1 MSKLTVDVI
10 AKLNKQLSK
19 SSINNDLKSLNNTM
33 YVRVLAKLS
42 KTLASRELKRQLKE
56 LDNMKVNVGT
66 KIKVNKSTEAEL
78 RKSIKGLQ
86 KTVSDLEIG
95 LNTSQMKAELQSMRN
110 EMRQKIDKSQ
120 LADFNREVKNSES
133 AAQSAEGKWKQLAA
147 RFKDFFSSA
156 AISKEI
162 LSQIRQAVDTA
173 IDLDKT
179 YTSLLKANDELSRG
193 DYDDYLSR
201 CNQRAQELA
210 TSQKTLMEGATEFSR
225 LGFDLGTSDKL
236 AEKSVILA
244 NVGDISLSDST
255 QAIAAGINAY
265 DTVDGYGDAAGKAQ
279 ALIDKYAE
287 LGSTS
292 SITTAELARGVQSVG
307 TAFSETNTSVDEFL
321 ALLGAGNQQY
331 QNAEALATALGNSS
345 LRIRGASDELA
356 RAGEDVDGVMSV
368 IDNQKAIK
376 ALTGVDILENDKETV
391 RSIYDIFLD
400 ISEVYQDMSSKNQGT
415 LLDILGGKNQA
426 SAIDATLKSMANAQ
440 SLLQDSLHAS
450 GSAQKEYETYLDS
463 TEAHLQQFQSKLVE
477 TYSGF
482 VNGDMVSYAAE
493 FGTMLLDIVNKADI
507 LKNSLIA
514 IATIKIGQGMATFGD
529 AIVGTVTQM
538 NTLGNALQ
546 QIKNLP
552 IDVDSRNETLRDLGD
567 ATQALTEKNLKLLL
581 SQKQLKE
588 NDQIMILTQHEL
600 TEEEAKAK
608 LEKLGLTDAT
618 KSNTIA
624 NAANASSVNV
634 LKGTFTGLT
643 ASVKAAW
650 VAMSTLEKAS
660 VILAGLSTAY
670 SIISSFISYHN
681 QATEEA
687 LQKTKDAVDEYKEAA
702 SSINDYVSKYQEL
715 RQALQDAKGNEE
727 ETYNIKKQ
735 LLTLQAELNN
745 KFGDECGIIDLVT
758 DAYNDQTEAIR
769 ALNQEKAKQFL
780 NENRTGINEATKKME
795 AENPYYLGSLDA
807 LSALNLTDAENDIV
821 EEIKQLAGMNGIQ
834 FTANGFEF
842 VGDAKEASDAINDFL
857 NGVHELQK
865 ASGKDADGIYAIFE
879 NIYASSQDALN
890 RVNDIVGT
898 YGETYDEA
906 KMAQIYADEDLSD
919 GYYDAIE
926 AVNAYNEAVLKSEN
940 PYHDE
945 DVEAAWH
952 DMQRMEGQ
960 IIKNKDVW
968 GEYSDIMNGVFAGAN
983 DKAYSFYQ
991 LMQNNNTVSALADD
1005 LKDLSE
1011 TDLSDIYNGK
1021 GSNESFEQLCER
1033 ARQYGL
1039 EAQNVIDLLM
1049 ELRHQQEESQGTPR
1063 IDESFYN
1070 SAADGAQTMADKL
1083 GILKSA
1089 YEGIQNGDGV
1099 DWFSILNNEEFENAF
1114 KDAGS
1119 AYGDFVHAIIKN
1131 SDDVDACQNAFGQF
1145 VSTILDNSGI
1155 FDDLTEETKEAT
1167 IAMLEQN
1174 GIMNAAAIVE
1184 QKLAAYNEYLAM
1196 TKDIAA
1202 LAGKNLADVTYE
1214 EITAILNEGV
1224 ASNETA
1230 SYLAQLAFAKMD
1242 VNNMKLDTTDDINQI
1257 IAIANAA
1264 GASASYIQ
1272 VLATMLAKLHG
1283 TSIEISP
1290 LKTTGQATGS
1300 GILVKG
1306 MQNMAIGALENLLSD
1321 AIATQY
1327 QTTKIDPAQ
1336 FYGKRTGGSGGRVP
1350 GSSGGSGGGSGG
1362 SGGGASEAAKET
1374 VETFDW
1380 VENKLES
1387 LERHVKK
1394 LDQTVGR
1401 TYKGWSERNSA
1412 LNQEILE
1419 VGGQVW
1425 GQVLAYQEYMKK
1437 ADAVG
1442 LSEHYKNLVK
1452 DGAIAIEDI
1461 SDEGLK
1467 QQISDFQKWYE
1478 KARKCEEEAEELN
1491 DTLADLGKTIFEHA
1505 TQMFEGRL
1513 SVMEYSLDMI
1523 DAYIDQAEA
1532 RGHLAGTA
1540 YYDSLIKME
1549 QGHISLLKE
1558 EYDALTDALAQAMKA
1573 GNIEKYSEEWYD
1585 MYNSVLDV
1593 DKAITEATT
1602 SLYEHQ
1608 NALRELKW
1616 DYFEKQQEYT
1626 SKLTEE
1632 ADWLIGLLEKQGS
1645 FVEDGDSAF
1654 AGSRRRTRRGT
1665 AAEGLH
1671 ALNYNVYMAQ
1681 ADDYAKEILKIN
1693 EMLAKD
1699 PYNLELIEKRNEFLE
1714 AQRDNIDA
1722 AYDEIEAVKDLMSEG
1737 YDAYLDKLQQLIDK
1751 RKEALGAERDLYDYQ
1766 KSIAEKT
1773 GNIASLE
1780 KQLNAYAGDDSE
1792 EAASKVQQLKLELD
1806 EAKTD
1811 LEETEYEKW
1820 VSDQERLMDALYTE
1834 YEQLFNQRLD
1844 DVEFVLESMKDT
1856 ANANAEGIRATL
1868 EQATAAVGTA
1878 LSDEM
1883 KNIWK
1888 NDGGA
1893 GSIVSTYG
1901 SGMTAGL
1908 TSIQQTL
1915 DGIRNF
1921 VSAMAGDARQEAA
1934 DNVAALETRQE
1945 AAANKAPTPPAQE
1958 APKQELQTLEP
1969 AGSRTDTSF
1978 FVHRKDEYPKNKLN
1992 VETSIVD
1999 RLKYHDYDSSFSQM
2013 ARYYAAM
2020 GFSGTYTG
2028 SASQNINMLNWMKS
2042 HGLSEGGEIQ
2052 GLLRQSGETGFA
2064 LVRTGETVITSEA
2077 TQNLKAMLKMK
2088 DRLGMRKTGKYVFPD
2103 AQRMR
2108 QQTDEQMKWFQTA
2121 PQNTQNNNENVTI
2134 QIDNLS
2140 LPNVKNYD
2148 EFKTALLSDP
2158 HFEKVMGQAMAD
2170 QMLGGNPFNK
2180 FRYI

>member
-1 MSKLTVDVI
+1 MIFKTYETDVDELTSQIGFSRRSFAEWGTQVSQSFND
-10 AKLNKQLSK
+10 AGKG
-19 SSINNDLKSLNNTM
+19 INGIKE
-33 YVRVLAKLS
+33 AF
-42 KTLASRELKRQLKE
+42 KTAFHTPE
-56 LDNMKVNVGT
+56 KVNNIELIQSSDFKKLFDFNDTEFFDYFNEDGSQSLSSLTQWCSQFKEMDETMHSYLVDCMQKQVPASFNDYNKYVKSAIKNNEEFSLST
-66 KIKVNKSTEAEL
+66 KLGSM
-78 RKSIKGLQ
+78 GLQ
-86 KTVSDLEIG
+86 
-95 LNTSQMKAELQSMRN
+95 
-110 EMRQKIDKSQ
+110 
-120 LADFNREVKNSES
+120 
-133 AAQSAEGKWKQLAA
+133 
-147 RFKDFFSSA
+147 
-156 AISKEI
+156 
-162 LSQIRQAVDTA
+162 
-173 IDLDKT
+173 
-179 YTSLLKANDELSRG
+179 
-193 DYDDYLSR
+193 
-201 CNQRAQELA
+201 
-210 TSQKTLMEGATEFSR
+210 
-225 LGFDLGTSDKL
+225 
-236 AEKSVILA
+236 
-244 NVGDISLSDST
+244 
-255 QAIAAGINAY
+255 
-265 DTVDGYGDAAGKAQ
+265 
-279 ALIDKYAE
+279 
-287 LGSTS
+287 
-292 SITTAELARGVQSVG
+292 
-307 TAFSETNTSVDEFL
+307 
-321 ALLGAGNQQY
+321 
-331 QNAEALATALGNSS
+331 ALATAGNMLLMYGISKGIELVATGIDNLVHS
-345 LRIRGASDELA
+345 AEHCKERVDEL
-356 RAGEDVDGVMSV
+356 
-368 IDNQKAIK
+368 
-376 ALTGVDILENDKETV
+376 
-391 RSIYDIFLD
+391 
-400 ISEVYQDMSSKNQGT
+400 MSSYG
-415 LLDILGGKNQA
+415 
-426 SAIDATLKSMANAQ
+426 SAIGNANSNAKTVEGFAARYEELSKGVNSFGRNL
-440 SLLQDSLHAS
+440 SLTAD
-450 GSAQKEYETYLDS
+450 EYAEYNNI
-463 TEAHLQQFQSKLVE
+463 
-477 TYSGF
+477 
-482 VNGDMVSYAAE
+482 VNQIADMFPDMVQGYTAE
-493 FGTMLLDIVNKADI
+493 
-507 LKNSLIA
+507 
-514 IATIKIGQGMATFGD
+514 
-529 AIVGTVTQM
+529 
-538 NTLGNALQ
+538 GNAILSLKGNVEQ
-546 QIKNLP
+546 
-552 IDVDSRNETLRDLGD
+552 LRD
-567 ATQALTEKNLKLLL
+567 A
-581 SQKQLKE
+581 
-588 NDQIMILTQHEL
+588 
-600 TEEEAKAK
+600 
-608 LEKLGLTDAT
+608 
-618 KSNTIA
+618 
-624 NAANASSVNV
+624 
-634 LKGTFTGLT
+634 
-643 ASVKAAW
+643 
-650 VAMSTLEKAS
+650 
-660 VILAGLSTAY
+660 
-670 SIISSFISYHN
+670 
-681 QATEEA
+681 
-687 LQKTKDAVDEYKEAA
+687 YKEAQ
-702 SSINDYVSKYQEL
+702 QE
-715 RQALQDAKGNEE
+715 
-727 ETYNIKKQ
+727 
-735 LLTLQAELNN
+735 
-745 KFGDECGIIDLVT
+745 
-758 DAYNDQTEAIR
+758 AYNMLITSGED
-769 ALNQEKAKQFL
+769 
-780 NENRTGINEATKKME
+780 GD
-795 AENPYYLGSLDA
+795 G
-807 LSALNLTDAENDIV
+807 NDIV
-821 EEIKQLAGMNGIQ
+821 ENWKNLHETSLAAKFFDFGRDD
-834 FTANGFEF
+834 
-842 VGDAKEASDAINDFL
+842 VGGQISAKEAIEQLEAFTSMSPERYREVTEYVMYGGKTENFVPLTDIENEIGHGSYLYKALEIDETSTDAEIEAAKRRARALVLTYQAEIDAALNDMHLLANAYLVTSDDYEKMDEQSRNMASMIVNSFGAGIASGFEDNVDVASYVTGILAMINEDPEIGNAL
-857 NGVHELQK
+857 NGLLTTDFSSLSREDAKALIKQYVDTIKNSADGGLIDLNELLGFTGLEEGDTITLDDMVNKLQK
-865 ASGKDADGIYAIFE
+865 IQNAAVIP
-879 NIYASSQDALN
+879 
-890 RVNDIVGT
+890 
-898 YGETYDEA
+898 ETSY
-906 KMAQIYADEDLSD
+906 K
-919 GYYDAIE
+919 
-926 AVNAYNEAVLKSEN
+926 
-940 PYHDE
+940 
-945 DVEAAWH
+945 
-952 DMQRMEGQ
+952 
-960 IIKNKDVW
+960 
-968 GEYSDIMNGVFAGAN
+968 
-983 DKAYSFYQ
+983 
-991 LMQNNNTVSALADD
+991 SAL
-1005 LKDLSE
+1005 
-1011 TDLSDIYNGK
+1011 
-1021 GSNESFEQLCER
+1021 
-1033 ARQYGL
+1033 
-1039 EAQNVIDLLM
+1039 
-1049 ELRHQQEESQGTPR
+1049 
-1063 IDESFYN
+1063 
-1070 SAADGAQTMADKL
+1070 
-1083 GILKSA
+1083 
-1089 YEGIQNGDGV
+1089 EGIQALSGKLGTLQDVFDNIQSDGEF
-1099 DWFSILNNEEFENAF
+1099 DWSSILNNEEFENMF

-1119 AYGDFVHAIIKN
+1119 VYDDFIRTVTQN
-1131 SDDVDACQNAFGQF
+1131 PDDIDACQDAFDRLATA
-1145 VSTILDNSGI
+1145 VLDNSGV
-1155 FDDLTEETKEAT
+1155 FDDLTEETKDAT

-1174 GIMNAAAIVE
+1174 GVMNAAAIVE
-1184 QKLAAYNEYLAM
+1184 QRLAANNEYLAM
-1196 TKDIAA
+1196 TKDIVA
-1202 LAGKNLADVTYE
+1202 LAGRGLSEVTYQ
-1214 EITAILNEGV
+1214 EIAAILDEGV
-1224 ASNETA
+1224 ASTETA

-1242 VNNMKLDTTDDINQI
+1242 VNNIRLDTTDDINQI
-1257 IAIANAA
+1257 VAIANAA
-1264 GASASYIQ
+1264 GTSASYIAALANT
-1272 VLATMLAKLHG
+1272 LATFKSMPA
-1283 TSIEISP
+1283 EITMP
-1290 LKTTGQATGS
+1290 EDPRG
-1300 GILVKG
+1300 
-1306 MQNMAIGALENLLSD
+1306 AIGGAAMVGFRNATVTGLENALKSSLEQQVQN
-1321 AIATQY
+1321 TRL
-1327 QTTKIDPAQ
+1327 DPAQ

-1505 TQMFEGRL
+1505 TQMFEDQL

-1616 DYFEKQQEYT
+1616 DYFDKQQEYT

-1737 YDAYLDKLQQLIDK
+1737 YDAYLEKLQELIDK
-1751 RKEALGAERDLYDYQ
+1751 RKDALSTERDLYDYQ

-1792 EAASKVQQLKLELD
+1792 EAVSKVQQLKLELD

-1820 VSDQERLMDALYTE
+1820 VSDQERLMDDLYTE

-1844 DVEFVLESMKDT
+1844 DIEFVLESMKDT
-1856 ANANAEGIRATL
+1856 ANANAGSIMATL